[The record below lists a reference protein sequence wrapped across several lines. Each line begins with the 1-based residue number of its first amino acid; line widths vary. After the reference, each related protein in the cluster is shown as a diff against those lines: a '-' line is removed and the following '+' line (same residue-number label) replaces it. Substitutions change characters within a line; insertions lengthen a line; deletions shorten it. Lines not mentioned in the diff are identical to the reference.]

1 MSSARLDDLPRFIDA
16 RAVLSWPCSVSMSVV
31 LSLAW
36 QRICLVS
43 WLLGADI
50 SGGDDLLT
58 IIEIS
63 GRTFLSL
70 KSSKLLQSSPSIE
83 KHVLTGIKIRLGRR
97 NQHVPSHRLGSTV
110 TASDGIGALHS

>member
-1 MSSARLDDLPRFIDA
+1 MDKNSSFARLDDLPRFIDA
-16 RAVLSWPCSVSMSVV
+16 RAVFSWVQRPMSVV

-36 QRICLVS
+36 QRICLVT

-50 SGGDDLLT
+50 SGDDLLT

-63 GRTFLSL
+63 GRTFLSP
-70 KSSKLLQSSPSIE
+70 KSSQLRQGCSPSID

-97 NQHVPSHRLGSTV
+97 NQHVPSHRLGAT
-110 TASDGIGALHS
+110 GHRQ

>member
-1 MSSARLDDLPRFIDA
+1 MDKNSSFARLDDLPRFIDA
-16 RAVLSWPCSVSMSVV
+16 RAVLSWVQRPMSVV

-50 SGGDDLLT
+50 SGDDLLT

-63 GRTFLSL
+63 GRTFLSP

-83 KHVLTGIKIRLGRR
+83 KHVLIGSKIRLGRR
-97 NQHVPSHRLGSTV
+97 NQHVLSHRLGA
-110 TASDGIGALHS
+110 TAHRQ